1 MSSAACDA
9 VLESVCPRRQQ
20 EMNEMRHRVP
30 DPEYFMVQSKHRKIQ
45 YFRIIVFI
53 YLFLIKTKITGHQ
66 LNTETTFNVSKK

>member
-30 DPEYFMVQSKHRKIQ
+30 DPEHFMVQSKHRKIQ
-45 YFRIIVFI
+45 YFRIIVF
-53 YLFLIKTKITGHQ
+53 LFFFI
-66 LNTETTFNVSKK
+66 FFF